1 MQRACQLC
9 ASRVSRSEP
18 IASTKPIAIGGFL
31 LIYRLLLTALSP
43 LFALLML
50 RQLLR
55 GRERLS
61 DLTERFGAD
70 LSTRPTSCAPKLW
83 VHGASNGELTGARAL
98 IEEALR
104 RAPGLEVLV
113 TTNTV
118 TARKMVRDWALP
130 RVTVRLAPFDLR
142 PVLRRFIRAT
152 QPAALVSIENEIWPN
167 RFALLARNAIP
178 VIVAGARMSDRS
190 AQRWEKMAPFFG
202 GVIRPTIAAI
212 TRLAAQDTASEQ
224 RLLQLGLPPAALLP
238 KMNLKSTVDI
248 DISPLKNADPIAAQF
263 DRATTVLAAST
274 HPGEERPVLEAFH
287 DLRQTHPHA
296 RLILAPRHPARADS
310 IATELTRAGF
320 AFARRSKGDT
330 LGDAPVYL
338 ADSLGE
344 MPLWYGLSGI
354 SFIGGSLINL
364 GGHTPFEP
372 AQCGTAI
379 LHGPFVSN
387 HMSAYRALDTAG
399 AAIEI
404 TDAATLAEAV
414 RALMNDPPQTAAMAE
429 AAHAALAPL
438 RGAAAQ
444 QEAFWAAL
452 ADVPKLQALR

>member
-1 MQRACQLC
+1 M
-9 ASRVSRSEP
+9 
-18 IASTKPIAIGGFL
+18 

-61 DLTERFGAD
+61 DLAERFGTD
-70 LSTRPTSCAPKLW
+70 LSARPTSRAPMLW

-104 RAPGLEVLV
+104 RAPDLEILV

-178 VIVAGARMSDRS
+178 VIVAGARMSDRT
-190 AQRWEKMAPFFG
+190 AQRWEKMVPIFG

-248 DISPLKNADPIAAQF
+248 DIAPLKNADPLAAQF
-263 DRATTVLAAST
+263 DRVTTVLAAST

-287 DLRQTHPHA
+287 SLRQTHPHA
-296 RLILAPRHPARADS
+296 RLILAPRHPARADT

-320 AFARRSKGDT
+320 AFARRSN
-330 LGDAPVYL
+330 
-338 ADSLGE
+338 SLGE
-344 MPLWYGLSGI
+344 MPLWYGLAGI

-379 LHGPFVSN
+379 LHGTFVSN
-387 HMSAYRALDTAG
+387 HLSAYRALDTAG
-399 AAIEI
+399 AALEI
-404 TDAATLAEAV
+404 TDAASLAEAM
-414 RALMNDPPQTAAMAE
+414 RGLMNEPARATAMAE

-452 ADVPKLQALR
+452 ADVPKLKALS

>member
-1 MQRACQLC
+1 M
-9 ASRVSRSEP
+9 
-18 IASTKPIAIGGFL
+18 
-31 LIYRLLLTALSP
+31 LIYRLLLSVLSP
-43 LFALLML
+43 IFALLML
-50 RQLLR
+50 RQVLR

-61 DLTERFGAD
+61 DLAERFGAG
-70 LSTRPTSCAPKLW
+70 LTAHPVSCAPKLW

-104 RAPGLEVLV
+104 RSPDLEILV

-118 TARKMVRDWALP
+118 TARKMVRGWALP
-130 RVTVRLAPFDLR
+130 RVSVRLAPFDLR
-142 PVLRRFIRAT
+142 PVLRRFITAT
-152 QPAALVSIENEIWPN
+152 TPAALVSIENEIWPN
-167 RFALLARNAIP
+167 RFALLAQNAIP

-190 AQRWEKMAPFFG
+190 AQRWEKMAPIFG
-202 GVIRPTIAAI
+202 GIIRPTIAAI

-248 DISPLKNADPIAAQF
+248 DIAPLKNADPIAAQF
-263 DRATTVLAAST
+263 DRATTILAAST
-274 HPGEERPVLEAFH
+274 HPGEERTVLEAFH
-287 DLRQTHPHA
+287 HLRQTHPQA

-310 IATELTRAGF
+310 IATELSRTGF
-320 AFARRSKGDT
+320 TYVRRSKGDA
-330 LGDAPVYL
+330 LGDASVYL

-354 SFIGGSLINL
+354 SFIGGSLVNL

-379 LHGPFVSN
+379 LHGPSVSN
-387 HMSAYRALDTAG
+387 HLTAYRALDAAG

-404 TDAATLAEAV
+404 TDAASLAEAL
-414 RALMNDPPQTAAMAE
+414 RSLMNEPARATAMAE

-444 QEAFWAAL
+444 QEAFWATL
-452 ADVPKLQALR
+452 ADVPKLKALS